1 MAYNLRTQATKNY
14 KNTCTSRLPRAERIQ
29 HDPNRLH
36 VVEVLEKDEK
46 RVKIHYVSYSTMHD
60 EWGDVED
67 IVPPSDEPVKGAL
80 QMELYRPF
88 ELHR

>member
-1 MAYNLRTQATKNY
+1 MAYNLRSQATKNY
-14 KNTCTSRLPRAERIQ
+14 KDTSTPRLPRAERIQ
-29 HDPNRLH
+29 HDPDRLYA
-36 VVEVLEKDEK
+36 VEVLEKDEK
-46 RVKIHYVSYSTMHD
+46 RVKVHYVGYSTVHD
-60 EWGDVED
+60 EWRDVED